1 MPNTLLNVDKITNA
15 ALAILHQKLNFV
27 GSINR
32 AYDSSFAQEGAKI
45 GSTLRIRLP
54 NQFTTVTGAALSL
67 QDVQETNTTLTVSTQ
82 RHVDTVFT
90 SNQLALNIFDF
101 SQQVL
106 EPAMAVLAANIEA
119 DALSMLR
126 DVYNTVNGSGSAQS
140 FRNMMLARKALRDNL
155 APMAPVYRARL
166 DTQSNVD
173 LVDSLKGLFQSS
185 QKIKSQYEEGVMGQT
200 AGFEFAENTL
210 LPSFTF
216 GARNAAYLT
225 NAAVAQTGASLIVDT
240 GANAMV
246 QGDVFT
252 IGGVFRVHPETKV
265 STGVLQQFVVTAA
278 YAGGA
283 GTISISPA
291 IVATGPYQN
300 VSNAAAD
307 NQPLVFVGTASAI
320 TQQSVCYHQDAF
332 TFATADLILP
342 EGVHF
347 AGRQVQ
353 DGISLRI
360 IRQYDINNDQLP
372 CRIDCLYGFRAI
384 RPQLAVRVL
393 SN

>member
-1 MPNTLLNVDKITNA
+1 MANTLLNVDQITNA

-32 AYDSSFAQEGAKI
+32 QYDSAFAQEGAKI
-45 GSTLRIRLP
+45 GSSLRIRLP
-54 NQFTTVTGAALSL
+54 NKFTTTTGAALSL
-67 QDVQETNTTLTVSTQ
+67 QDVQETNTTLTVATQ

-90 SNQLALNIFDF
+90 SAQLALNIFDF
-101 SQQVL
+101 EQQVL
-106 EPAMAVLAANIEA
+106 EPAMAQLAASIEA
-119 DALSMLR
+119 DALSMLTS
-126 DVYNTVNGSGSAQS
+126 VYNTVNGAGSAQTL
-140 FRNMMLARKALRDNL
+140 RNVLQGRKVLRDNL
-155 APMAPVYRARL
+155 APAGTLMARI

-185 QKIKSQYEEGVMGQT
+185 QQIKRQYEEGVMGVG

-225 NAAVAQTGASLIVDT
+225 NSAVAQTGSSLIVDT
-240 GANAMV
+240 GANAMAL
-246 QGDVFT
+246 GDVFT

-283 GTISISPA
+283 GSVSIAPA
-291 IVATGPYQN
+291 IVASGPYQN
-300 VSNAAAD
+300 VSNGAAD
-307 NQPLVFVGTASAI
+307 NQALTFVGAASAT
-320 TQQSVCYHQDAF
+320 TQQSVCYHKDAF
-332 TFATADLILP
+332 AFATADLVMP

-347 AGRQVQ
+347 AARKVQ
-353 DGISLRI
+353 EGLSLRI
-360 IRQYDINNDQLP
+360 VRQYDINNDQIP
-372 CRIDCLYGFRAI
+372 CRIDMLYGYKAI
-384 RPQLAVRVL
+384 RPEIACRVL
-393 SN
+393 AN

>member
-1 MPNTLLNVDKITNA
+1 MPNTLLNVDQITNR
-15 ALAILHQKLNFV
+15 ALMILHQKLNFI

-32 AYDSSFAQEGAKI
+32 DYDNSFAQEGAKI

-54 NQFTTVTGAALSL
+54 NQYTVRSGAALSL
-67 QDVQETNTTLTVSTQ
+67 QDVAETNTTLAVTNQ
-82 RHVDTVFT
+82 KGVDTTF
-90 SNQLALNIFDF
+90 SSAQLALNIFDF

-119 DALSMLR
+119 DALAMTR
-126 DVYNTVNGSGSAQS
+126 DVYNTVNGSGSAQTL
-140 FRNMMLARKALRDNL
+140 RNMLQARKVLKDNL
-155 APMAPVYRARL
+155 APNATYMARI

-185 QKIKSQYEEGVMGQT
+185 NKIKKQYEDGVIGET
-200 AGFEFAENTL
+200 GGFEFAENTL

-216 GARNAAYLT
+216 GARNNAYLT

-265 STGVLQQFVVTAA
+265 STGILQQFVVTAA

-283 GTISISPA
+283 GTISIAPA
-291 IVATGPYQN
+291 IVASGAYQN
-300 VSNAAAD
+300 VSAAAAD
-307 NQPLVFVGTASAI
+307 NQAITFVGTASAV
-320 TQQSVCYHQDAF
+320 TQQSITYHPDAF

-342 EGVHF
+342 DGVHF
-347 AGRQVQ
+347 AARKVQ
-353 DGISLRI
+353 DGISMRVV
-360 IRQYDINNDQLP
+360 RMYDINNDLMP
-372 CRIDCLYGFRAI
+372 CRLDVLYGFKAI
-384 RPQLAVRVL
+384 RPQLACRVL
-393 SN
+393 AN

>member
-1 MPNTLLNVDKITNA
+1 MANALLNVDQITNA
-15 ALAILHQKLNFV
+15 ALVILHQKLNFI

-32 AYDSSFAQEGAKI
+32 AYDNSFAQEGAKI

-54 NQFTTVTGAALSL
+54 NQFTTTTGAALSL
-67 QDVQETNTTLTVSTQ
+67 QDVQETSTSLTVSTQ

-90 SNQLALNIFDF
+90 STQLALNVFDF

-119 DALSMLR
+119 DAMIMLK
-126 DVYNTVNGSGSAQS
+126 DVYNTVNGSGSAQTL
-140 FRNMMLARKALRDNL
+140 RNMLQARKVLRDNL
-155 APMAPVYRARL
+155 APASMYMARL

-185 QKIKSQYEEGVMGQT
+185 QKIKTQYEEGVIGQT

-210 LPSFTF
+210 IPSFTF
-216 GARNAAYLT
+216 GARNTAYLT

-240 GANAMV
+240 GANAV
-246 QGDVFT
+246 AQGDVFT

-265 STGVLQQFVVTAA
+265 STGILQQFVCTAA

-283 GTISISPA
+283 GTISISPS

-300 VSNAAAD
+300 VSNGAAD
-307 NQPLVFVGTASAI
+307 NQALTFLGTASAT
-320 TQQSVCYHQDAF
+320 TQQTITYHKDTF

-342 EGVHF
+342 DGVHF
-347 AGRQVQ
+347 ASRKVQ
-353 DGISLRI
+353 DGISLRVV
-360 IRQYDINNDQLP
+360 RQYDINNDQLP
-372 CRIDCLYGFRAI
+372 CRIDVLYGYKTI
-384 RPQLAVRVL
+384 RPQIACRVL

>member
-15 ALAILHQKLNFV
+15 ALEILHQKLNFV

-32 AYDSSFAQEGAKI
+32 AYDNSFAQEGAKI

-54 NQFTTVTGAALSL
+54 NQFTTNTGPALSL

-90 SNQLALNIFDF
+90 SQQLALNIFDF

-119 DALSMLR
+119 DALGMLR
-126 DVYNTVNGSGSAQS
+126 DVYNTVNGAGSAQT
-140 FRNMMLARKALRDNL
+140 FRNMMQSRKILRDNL
-155 APMAPVYRARL
+155 APMAPIYKARL

-185 QKIKSQYEEGVMGQT
+185 QAIKSQYTEGVMGTT

-216 GARNAAYLT
+216 GARTQTYLT

-240 GANAMV
+240 GTGAMV

-252 IGGVFRVHPETKV
+252 IAGVTRVHPETKV
-265 STGVLQQFVVTAA
+265 STGILQQFVVTAA
-278 YAGGA
+278 YAGGG
-283 GTISISPA
+283 GTISISPS

-307 NQPLVFVGTASAI
+307 NQGLTFVGTLSTT
-320 TQQSVCYHQDAF
+320 TQQTVCYHQDAF

-347 AGRQVQ
+347 AGRKVH

-393 SN
+393 AN

>member
-1 MPNTLLNVDKITNA
+1 MANTLLNVDKITNA

-67 QDVQETNTTLTVSTQ
+67 QDVQETNTTLSVSTQ

-119 DALSMLR
+119 DALSMLT

-140 FRNMMLARKALRDNL
+140 FRNLMLARKALRDNL

-185 QKIKSQYEEGVMGQT
+185 QKIKSQYEEGMMGTT

-225 NAAVAQTGASLIVDT
+225 NSAVAQTGSSLIVDT

-246 QGDVFT
+246 KGDVFT
-252 IGGVFRVHPETKV
+252 IAGVFRVHPETKA
-265 STGVLQQFVVTAA
+265 STGILQQFVVTAA
-278 YAGGA
+278 YAGGG

-291 IVATGPYQN
+291 IVASGPYQN

-393 SN
+393 AN